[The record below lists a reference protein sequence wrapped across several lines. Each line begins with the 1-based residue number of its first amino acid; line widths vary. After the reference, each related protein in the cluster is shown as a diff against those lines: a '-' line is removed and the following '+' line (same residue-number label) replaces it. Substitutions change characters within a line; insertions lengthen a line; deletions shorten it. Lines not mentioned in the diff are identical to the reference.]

1 MAKTQGNGRLRGNG
15 RGRGGEQGYYLLVIG
30 LIGGSSVEFSMTYHS
45 EHLCV
50 YLCGVFVLCCDR
62 GGFGGV
68 FLSFCL
74 EGINGN
80 RGGDTR
86 GNRGQ
91 RTTDNVCRHNGA
103 MEASRGGV
111 GRYLDTKNGMTS

>member
-1 MAKTQGNGRLRGNG
+1 
-15 RGRGGEQGYYLLVIG
+15 V
-30 LIGGSSVEFSMTYHS
+30 
-45 EHLCV
+45 
-50 YLCGVFVLCCDR
+50 
-62 GGFGGV
+62 GFGGV

-80 RGGDTR
+80 RGEPGDNR

-103 MEASRGGV
+103 MQAIRGGEV
-111 GRYLDTKNGMTS
+111 PRYKEWDDQLSVLDWGRERGRRR